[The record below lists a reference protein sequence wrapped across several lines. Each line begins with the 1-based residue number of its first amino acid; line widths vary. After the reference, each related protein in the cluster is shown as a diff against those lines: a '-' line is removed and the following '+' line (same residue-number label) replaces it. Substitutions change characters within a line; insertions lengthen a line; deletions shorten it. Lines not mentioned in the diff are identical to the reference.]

1 MKEYAIALSYA
12 IPGFL
17 ILMALEF
24 GISIYRKKQVY
35 NAYDT
40 ITSLSSGIT
49 NVVKDILGLI
59 ITVISY
65 EWLYNNLA
73 LVKMGSHWVL
83 FLIAFIALDFSG
95 YWIHRFEHTI
105 NIFWNRHIIHHS
117 SEEYNLACA
126 LRQNLSAFFALFT
139 FLLLPA
145 ALLGVPPE
153 IIRLIAPIHL
163 FAQFWY
169 HTRLINKM
177 GFLEHII
184 VTPSHHR
191 VHHAIN
197 DIYLDKN
204 YGQIFIFWDKWF
216 GTFQQELD
224 EVKPVYGVKRPVQT
238 WNVFWINFQHLWL
251 MVKDAWH
258 AKSWGDKLKIWFM
271 PTGWRPQDVQALYP
285 LKEVNDPYNLLK
297 YNKENAAGSRW
308 WPWMQLILTLAM
320 LFHFFSQIEEFS
332 YTALLIYGVFIML
345 NIFSYGTLMDGH
357 YLSYLGEAGKIGI
370 ITWAYF
376 TMGSW
381 YGLPVMLAVIYAAI
395 SLFMV
400 WKILGEEDAS
410 SSDSKVLSN

>member
-17 ILMALEF
+17 VLMAIEF
-24 GISIYRKKQVY
+24 GVSIYRKKQVY

-73 LVKMGSHWVL
+73 LLQISSNWVL

-95 YWIHRFEHTI
+95 YWIHRFEHTV

-145 ALLGVPPE
+145 AILGVPPE

-169 HTRLINKM
+169 HTRLIDKM

-204 YGQIFIFWDKWF
+204 YGQIFILWDKWF
-216 GTFQQELD
+216 GTFQKELD
-224 EVKPVYGVKRPVQT
+224 EVKPVYGVKRPVKT
-238 WNVFWINFQHLWL
+238 WNVFWINFQHFWL
-251 MVKDAWH
+251 MTIDAWRT
-258 AKSWGDKLKIWFM
+258 KSWGDKLKIWFM
-271 PTGWRPQDVQALYP
+271 PTGWRPKDVQKLYP
-285 LKEVNDPYNLLK
+285 VHEVKSPEDLSK
-297 YNKENAAGSRW
+297 YNKENAEGTRW
-308 WPWMQLILTLAM
+308 WPWIQLILTLAM
-320 LFHFFSQIEEFS
+320 LFHFFSQIDHFS
-332 YTALLIYGVFIML
+332 YTALLMYGIFIML
-345 NIFSYGTLMDGH
+345 NIFSYGTLMDGQ

-370 ITWAYF
+370 ITWACF
-376 TMGSW
+376 TLDSW
-381 YGLPVMLAVIYAAI
+381 YGLPVMVAVVYAAI

-400 WKILGEEDAS
+400 WKILAEEDAS
-410 SSDSKVLSN
+410 SSDSKVLSS